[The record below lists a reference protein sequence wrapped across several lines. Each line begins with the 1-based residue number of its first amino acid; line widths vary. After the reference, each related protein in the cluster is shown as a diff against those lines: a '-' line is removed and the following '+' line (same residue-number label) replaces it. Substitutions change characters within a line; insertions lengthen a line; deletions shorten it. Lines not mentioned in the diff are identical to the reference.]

1 MSPILGIWASA
12 QQKAFVVTSSYDS
25 IATVTVG
32 SGGTSTVTFTSIPQ
46 TYTHLQLRVYT
57 GTSTLNNS
65 GAVYFNN
72 DTTDA
77 NYGQHNVQGNG
88 TSAASGYNGG
98 AWLINFSGNSTY
110 FSSSVIDILDYTNT
124 NKFTTSRAL
133 NGYDAN
139 GSGGVDLVSTLWRNT
154 AAISRIDIKTNSA
167 ATFVQYSSFALY
179 GIKGA

>member
-1 MSPILGIWASA
+1 MTPILGITASQMTGHLSTTA
-12 QQKAFVVTSSYDS
+12 YES

-32 SGGTSTVTFTSIPQ
+32 SGGSSTITFSSIPS
-46 TYTHLQLRVYT
+46 TYTHLQIRAFT

-88 TSAASGYNGG
+88 SSALSGYNGG
-98 AWLINFSGNSTY
+98 AWLINFSGNGTN
-110 FSSSVIDILDYTNT
+110 FSSSIIDILDYTNT
-124 NKFTTSRAL
+124 NKYKTSRNL

-139 GSGGVDLVSTLWRNT
+139 GSGGINLVSTLWKNT

-167 ATFVQYSSFALY
+167 ATFAQYSHFALY